1 MGNIGNR
8 ATATTTAA
16 AKNSVIAVGSS
27 QSTLGSSNIQY
38 VAFYISQGPTYD
50 NR

>member
-16 AKNSVIAVGSS
+16 AKSVIAVGSS

-38 VAFYISQGPTYD
+38 VAFYSSQGPTYD